1 MMFKTVLVPIDL
13 ADEHSW
19 RQALPMAVAQAD
31 KTGAQMYVMTVAELN
46 LEITAVLMPEDF
58 NEQYKK
64 KTEQRLAAL
73 VKRHVP
79 DNISAQCLVR
89 DGRVYREVLS
99 VADDIKAD
107 LIVMASHTPSLQ
119 DYLLGTNAARVVRHA
134 QCSVLVVREQS

>member
-1 MMFKTVLVPIDL
+1 MFKTILVPIDL
-13 ADEHSW
+13 ADEYSW

-31 KTGAQMYVMTVAELN
+31 KTGAQIYVMTVAELN
-46 LEITAVLMPEDF
+46 LEITAVLMPDDF
-58 NEQYKK
+58 NEQYIKK
-64 KTEQRLAAL
+64 AKKRLAAI
-73 VKRHVP
+73 VKQQVP
-79 DNISAQCLVR
+79 DEMTVQCLVR

-134 QCSVLVVREQS
+134 QCSVLVVRDQS

>member
-1 MMFKTVLVPIDL
+1 MFKTILVPIDL
-13 ADEHSW
+13 ADEYSW

-31 KTGAQMYVMTVAELN
+31 KTGAQIYVMTVAELN
-46 LEITAVLMPEDF
+46 LEITAVLLPDGF
-58 NEQYKK
+58 NDQYKE
-64 KTEQRLAAL
+64 KTEKRLAAI
-73 VKRHVP
+73 VKQQVP
-79 DNISAQCLVR
+79 DEIPVQCLVR

-134 QCSVLVVREQS
+134 QCSVLVVRAQS